1 MTLTEL
7 SELARAW
14 WGVWL
19 MLLFIGIVVWALWPS
34 ERRTREMRRNA
45 QIPFRDDGDP
55 AADIETR

>member
-19 MLLFIGIVVWALWPS
+19 MLLFVGIVAWALWPS
-34 ERRTREMRRNA
+34 ERRRQEMRRNA
-45 QIPFRDDGDP
+45 QIPLRDDDTP
-55 AADIETR
+55 DVEIR